1 MLSFLRFC
9 RPLHLGIIPTLIA
22 SLLLAGCSS
31 GHKEPRGDTNR
42 QMLTVVTLKGSDTM
56 VLLCQRWSEKF
67 REKNGGIDVQVSGGG
82 SGTGIAALTNGS
94 TDIASASRTMKD
106 SEKKTI
112 AEKYGTEVVEIPVA
126 RDGVVIYVHEGNPV
140 DSLTLKQ
147 ADRIYRGEI
156 TNWKDV
162 GGRDEQIILYGRENS
177 SGTYEFFKEH
187 VLKKRDFA
195 AITQTLQGTAAIINA
210 VRSDENGIGYGGGA
224 YAHGVKQLRIA
235 SDSGAAVS
243 PTEENVK
250 SGAYPLSRSLYLYLR
265 QEPTGAAKEFID
277 WVLSPEG
284 QNYTHE
290 MGYFP
295 VK

>member
-1 MLSFLRFC
+1 MLSSLRRC
-9 RPLHLGIIPTLIA
+9 RSLRLGIVPTLIA
-22 SLLLAGCSS
+22 TLLLAGCSS
-31 GHKEPRGDTNR
+31 GHREPAAGART
-42 QMLTVVTLKGSDTM
+42 MLTAITLKGSDTM

-67 REKNGGIDVQVSGGG
+67 HERNSGIDVQVSGGG

-94 TDIASASRTMKD
+94 TDIASSSRTMKE
-106 SEKKTI
+106 SEKKAIT
-112 AEKYGTEVVEIPVA
+112 EKFGSDVVEIPVA

-147 ADRIYRGEI
+147 ARAIYQGEI
-156 TNWKDV
+156 TNWRQV
-162 GGRDEQIILYGRENS
+162 GGRDEKIILYGRENS

-187 VLKKRDFA
+187 VLKKQDFA

-210 VRSDENGIGYGGGA
+210 VRNDENGIGYGGGA
-224 YAHGVKQLRIA
+224 YAHGVKQLRVA
-235 SDSGAAVS
+235 ADSGAAVA

-250 SGAYPLSRSLYLYLR
+250 SGAYPLSRDLYLYLR
-265 QEPTGAAKEFID
+265 QEPNGAIKEFID
-277 WVLSPEG
+277 WVLSADG
-284 QNYTHE
+284 QNYTRE